1 MHPGKESNF
10 SKKSNVY
17 LEFTSHIQTHMN
29 NPRHEH
35 HGPEQSC
42 DRITLRAVRFIVRRL
57 PGDILL
63 LTIR

>member
-29 NPRHEH
+29 NPDMCQENRDNI
-35 HGPEQSC
+35 S
-42 DRITLRAVRFIVRRL
+42 
-57 PGDILL
+57 
-63 LTIR
+63 